1 MQQSEMSISTVI
13 SSSIAKPRNNWDL
26 RHNEATTQ
34 DIVQLILWADD
45 KVQHDTK
52 NFAKDL
58 EGYCL
63 EETAN
68 NIHHALTRNVKFV
81 EDPDGVQMLKSPAQ
95 LWNDKKG
102 DCKSFAL
109 FTASVLQNL
118 GIDYTYRFVSE
129 STAPVHHVYVVVTDA
144 DGTEYVI
151 DPTVKEFNS
160 ELPYNHRIDHVM
172 QYSEASSVN
181 GNRSVNRKQEFAIC
195 GNEGNAHIG
204 DITDKFLFKLAPN
217 KRDQLRAA
225 IRDNIRNAS
234 PFFVYLFYFKTWQ
247 ATTNPIRPLPRAAL
261 YKLRTAMELF
271 WKMSNAFQFN
281 TAVISGPF
289 QLLSV
294 AIDKFF
300 KNETRLVITPAEHT
314 ENWTILSQ
322 GYPSWAVTNFLRK
335 EGSNYILNLN
345 ETALSEYYARMM
357 LFTVNGKKVYQ
368 HLEMLPA
375 INQQFIE
382 FQKAN
387 NAPAN
392 LHTPEGVLKNAFE
405 KSISD
410 NSWVVGYFNGRNE
423 QNNNFVLFCNAD
435 DFQEPHFL
443 DMFPSGKFVYVD
455 LRFYTGNAAIT
466 QIKGVHRV
474 VKSMRQGNAIAL
486 ELDVQAAGNSQTFLA
501 GIYKLPA
508 FITTLAGAKDYY
520 QKTNAAYVKNT
531 RNINP
536 VKVDSVKLQHNGSY
550 VIKTTLATTT
560 TSTNAFGTL
569 TLPGGSVL
577 TNIFDPDGLP
587 LSGAT
592 SINNYKPFTIMPKK
606 PYISGK
612 NKIGNPLVIVAVIT
626 AITTILTTIAGIIAS
641 IKASTMGD
649 VPDPGGDF
657 RFDESTCKVLDA
669 AAGTFTCL
677 GNDGQWHIIDAAG
690 NDLGIDPDAGAT
702 GTPPGSGNFFDGILN
717 FFKTPAGLG
726 LAGLGLFAVV
736 SEDKS
741 KSKRR

>member
-1 MQQSEMSISTVI
+1 MSISTVI

-204 DITDKFLFKLAPN
+204 DITDQFLFKLAPN

-247 ATTNPIRPLPRAAL
+247 AQTNPIRPLPRAAIF
-261 YKLRTAMELF
+261 KLKAAMELF
-271 WKMSNAFQFN
+271 WKMANAFQFN

-300 KNETRLVITPAEHT
+300 KNETRLVITPGEHT

-335 EGSNYILNLN
+335 EGNNYILDLN

-357 LFTVNGKKVYQ
+357 LFTVNGKKGYE

-375 INQQFIE
+375 INSEFID
-382 FQKAN
+382 FQKDN
-387 NAPAN
+387 NAPAA
-392 LHTPEGVLKNAFE
+392 LQTPEGVISNAFT
-405 KSISD
+405 KSVSD
-410 NSWVVGYFNGRNE
+410 NSWVVGYFTARTDK
-423 QNNNFVLFCNAD
+423 NNLVVFCHAD
-435 DFQEPHFL
+435 TFQYPHFM
-443 DMFPSGKFVYVD
+443 DMFPAGKFAYID
-455 LRFYTGNAAIT
+455 LRFYTKHSDIT
-466 QIKGVHRV
+466 QIKGVHKI

-486 ELDVQAAGNSQTFLA
+486 EIDVPAPPGHSQNIIAA
-501 GIYKLPA
+501 IYKLPA
-508 FITTLAGAKDYY
+508 FITTISAAKDYY
-520 QKTNAAYVKNT
+520 QKTNDKQVKMT
-531 RNINP
+531 RNVQP
-536 VKVDSVKLQHNGSY
+536 VKVDSITLQHNGSY

-592 SINNYKPFTIMPKK
+592 STNLYKPFTITRQT
-606 PYISGK
+606 PYVSGK
-612 NKIGNPLVIVAVIT
+612 NKIGDFGVSAIVAIVT
-626 AITTILTTIAGIIAS
+626 AVATIVSTIAGIIAS
-641 IKASTMGD
+641 IKAPTMGD

-669 AAGTFTCL
+669 TAGTFTCL
-677 GNDGQWHIIDAAG
+677 GNDGLWHVIDAGG
-690 NDLGIDPDAGAT
+690 NDLGVDPNAGTT

-741 KSKRR
+741 KRKRR